1 MKVLKV
7 TFVNFL
13 VLFLLVV
20 FMQGPSFALQD
31 KMRLLSEEEI
41 ISLSTDSDNQQVFY
55 AASEEKVYKTIDG
68 GSSWQKIFNI
78 RQANKKINEVYA
90 GPNSIESIYV
100 LTREGL
106 YRSSDQGRDWKK
118 VFKGGSDLEGNCL
131 SMLKTSKAIF
141 LGTEEGL
148 FTSQNQGKTW
158 QKTFDHFSDSVVSL
172 IEGSDKIVYLA
183 TEKGVFVSE
192 DNGKSWE
199 RIYVTYRSEIPSEDY
214 SDYDGDVSDQ
224 VLNIK
229 SMAISSQGLYI
240 ATAKGLFS
248 TNNKGKKWKSLTKIG
263 LPSLNIRSMTVSRDE
278 ELYVASDKGIFQL
291 GENRWQRVG
300 DRSLYKNFSDL
311 SIDKEGVLLIAGTGG
326 VYKLN
331 IKEEA
336 PKDGKTIQKVNYNK
350 QDIEK
355 IFEGEPTIEQVQ
367 KAAIKYSETNINKIY
382 SWRRQSRLKA
392 LFPSFSVGYD
402 KVIYGS
408 SSGAMA
414 IGPRDWDMNIS
425 WDLADFIWSS
435 DQTSIDSRS
444 RLTVQLRQDILDQVT
459 NLYFERKRLKAE
471 FLLSPPEDEV
481 EKLYRNLEIQQVTAD
496 LDGLTNNFFSR
507 FMQKNKENSQK
518 I

>member
-1 MKVLKV
+1 MKVSKV
-7 TFVNFL
+7 MFVNFL

-20 FMQGPSFALQD
+20 FMQGSIFALQD
-31 KMRLLSEEEI
+31 KTRLLSEEEI
-41 ISLSTDSDNQQVFY
+41 VSLSTDSDNQLVFY
-55 AASEEKVYKTIDG
+55 AASKEKVYKTIDG
-68 GSSWQKIFNI
+68 GSGWQKIFNI
-78 RQANKKINEVYA
+78 RQANKKINKVYA
-90 GPNSIESIYV
+90 KSSSIETIYV

-106 YRSSDQGRDWKK
+106 YRSSDQGRNWKK
-118 VFKGGSDLEGNCL
+118 VFKGSSDLESNCL
-131 SMLKTSKAIF
+131 SMLKTSQAIF

-158 QKTFDHFSDSVVSL
+158 QKTFDQFSDSVVSL

-183 TEKGVFVSE
+183 SEKGVFVSE
-192 DNGKSWE
+192 DNGKSWK

-229 SMAISSQGLYI
+229 SMVISSQGLYI
-240 ATAKGLFS
+240 STTKGLFF
-248 TNNKGKKWKSLTKIG
+248 TNNKGEKWESLTKIG
-263 LPSLNIRSMTVSRDE
+263 LPSLNIRSMTVSKDE
-278 ELYVASDKGIFQL
+278 ELYISSDKGIFQL

-300 DRSLYKNFSDL
+300 GGSLYKNYNDL
-311 SIDKEGVLLIAGTGG
+311 SIDKEGVLLIAGIGG
-326 VYKLN
+326 VYRLNMKEDVSKDNKL
-331 IKEEA
+331 IC
-336 PKDGKTIQKVNYNK
+336 KVNYDK
-350 QDIEK
+350 EDIEK
-355 IFEGEPTIEQVQ
+355 IFVGEPTIEQVQ

-392 LFPSFSVGYD
+392 LVPSFSVGYD

-414 IGPRDWDMNIS
+414 IGPRDWNMDIS
-425 WDLADFIWSS
+425 WDIADFIWSS

-459 NLYFERKRLKAE
+459 NLYFERRRLRAE
-471 FLLSPPEDEV
+471 LLLSPAEDEV
-481 EKLYRNLEIQQVTAD
+481 EKLYRNLEIQQVTAN
-496 LDGLTNNFFSR
+496 LDGLTNNFFTR
-507 FMQKNKENSQK
+507 FMQKNKENSPK